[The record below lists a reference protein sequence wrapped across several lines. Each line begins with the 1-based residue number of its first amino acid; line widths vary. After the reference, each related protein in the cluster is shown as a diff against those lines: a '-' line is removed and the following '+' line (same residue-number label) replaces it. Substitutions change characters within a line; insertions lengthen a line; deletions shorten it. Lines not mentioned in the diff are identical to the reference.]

1 MTINPK
7 ETETAV
13 FHQYLLSSVSPRPI
27 ALVST
32 IDSNGNVNLSPFSFF
47 NCFSINPPIL
57 VFSPSRRVRDNT
69 TKHTLQNILET
80 KEVVIHIVNF
90 SMAEQMLLSS
100 VEFEKGV
107 NEFIKAG
114 FTQTKSTIVLPPR
127 VTEAPI
133 SFECRVNDVISFGKK
148 GGAGNLIICEVLLA
162 HFKDDILDEKKMVSP
177 QKLDAIARMG
187 ANWYCRVNGN
197 NLFQLP
203 KPSSNMAIG
212 FDKLPSSILKSTVLT
227 GNNLARLA
235 SVEKIP
241 NPTKKAYSVI
251 YKQMEELLE
260 NSNSSKATFKIEA
273 HKKIKQHIEE
283 NNVNQAWNLLT
294 AVEDFNKSLL

>member
-27 ALVST
+27 ALAST
-32 IDSNGNVNLSPFSFF
+32 IDSNGHVNLSPFSFF

-69 TKHTLQNILET
+69 TKHTLENILET

-90 SMAEQMLLSS
+90 SMAEQMSLSS

-114 FTQTKSTIVLPPR
+114 FTETKSTKVLPPR
-127 VTEAPI
+127 IAEAPI
-133 SFECRVNDVISFGKK
+133 SFECRVNEVISFGKK
-148 GGAGNLIICEVLLA
+148 AGAGNLIICEVLLA
-162 HFKDDILDEKKMVSP
+162 HFKDEILDEKKMISP

-187 ANWYCRVNGN
+187 ANWYCRAN
-197 NLFQLP
+197 NESLFELP
-203 KPSSNMAIG
+203 KPGSKMAIG
-212 FDKLPSSILKSTVLT
+212 FDKLPSSILKSDILT

-235 SVEKIP
+235 SVEKMPPI
-241 NPTKKAYSVI
+241 TKKTYSTI
-251 YKQMEELLE
+251 YKQMVELHE
-260 NSNSSKATFKIEA
+260 NSNANKGAFITTV
-273 HKKIKQHIEE
+273 HNKIKVFIDA
-283 NNVNQAWNLLT
+283 NNIQQAWKLVIV
-294 AVEDFNKSLL
+294 ADDFINTLP